1 MSSSG
6 DSRKSAALNKWRNAV
21 HRIRKGLAITQNGE
35 AGSNE
40 PTRRAYDPA
49 TSALFNCDNEPI
61 PTLDDVAGWG
71 TSFENLMK
79 CAAGRV
85 LFREFLRFEY
95 SEENVLFW
103 AACEELK
110 REVSPEA
117 VEERARAIY
126 EEYISVLSPKEVSL
140 DSAVRD
146 IVNKNMMQPT
156 PHTYDEAQQ
165 QIYTL
170 MQRDSYP
177 RFVTSSIYKNLLEKT
192 KLQHQEQTGTGNNQ
206 KQQTEPSPKDDTKML
221 SGHRSSS

>member
-1 MSSSG
+1 MLCRQQQMEILETCTMTDKPLHG
-6 DSRKSAALNKWRNAV
+6 PEIDDSYDIMWSAVSPAPAGNRGELRPASFG
-21 HRIRKGLAITQNGE
+21 RLAITQNGE

-126 EEYISVLSPKEVSL
+126 EEYISVLSPKEVLAGS
-140 DSAVRD
+140 DV
-146 IVNKNMMQPT
+146 I
-156 PHTYDEAQQ
+156 
-165 QIYTL
+165 
-170 MQRDSYP
+170 
-177 RFVTSSIYKNLLEKT
+177 
-192 KLQHQEQTGTGNNQ
+192 
-206 KQQTEPSPKDDTKML
+206 
-221 SGHRSSS
+221 